1 MRIVGNL
8 VACLFIL
15 AGTAVAGHEFFTFKA
30 AGKYELLPLGQVW
43 FDIHRGSLNLIQA
56 VIERY
61 VWEPLW
67 DPGIATVLQYPAS
80 ISLGLVGLVLLLLC
94 LPRRKPRKMRN
105 ID

>member
-30 AGKYELLPLGQVW
+30 TGEYKLLPLGQVW
-43 FDIHRGSLNLIQA
+43 FDVHRGSLNLIQA

-67 DPGIATVLQYPAS
+67 DPGIATALQYPAS
-80 ISLGLVGLVLLLLC
+80 ISLALVGLVLLVLC
-94 LPRRKPRKMRN
+94 LPRRKAGKPRN
-105 ID
+105 LD

>member
-1 MRIVGNL
+1 MRIFFNL

-15 AGTAVAGHEFFTFKA
+15 AGTAVAGHEFFTYKA
-30 AGKYELLPLGQVW
+30 TGEYHLLPLGQVW
-43 FDIHRGSLNLIQA
+43 YDLHRGSLNLIQA

-67 DPGIATVLQYPAS
+67 DPIIATALRFSAS
-80 ISLGLVGLVLLLLC
+80 ISLGLVGLVLLLLS
-94 LPRRKPRKMRN
+94 LPRRKPRPPRK

>member
-8 VACLFIL
+8 VACLLIL
-15 AGTAVAGHEFFTFKA
+15 AGTAVAGHEFFTYKA
-30 AGKYELLPLGQVW
+30 TGTYELLPLGQVW
-43 FDIHRGSLNLIQA
+43 FDVHRGSLNLIQA

-94 LPRRKPRKMRN
+94 LPRRKARKARKL
-105 ID
+105 D

>member
-15 AGTAVAGHEFFTFKA
+15 AGTAVAGHEFFTYKA
-30 AGKYELLPLGQVW
+30 TGTYVLLPLGQVW
-43 FDIHRGSLNLIQA
+43 FDVHRGSLNLIQA

-67 DPGIATVLQYPAS
+67 DPGIATALQYPAS
-80 ISLGLVGLVLLLLC
+80 VSLVLVGLGLLLVC
-94 LPRRKPRKMRN
+94 LPRRKPRKMRT